1 MADTPSDPLDFTG
14 KTVLVVGGTSGIGN
28 GIARAFLDRG
38 AQVHVTGTR
47 TSAADYHGEDGSD
60 LAGLCFHHLDLADR
74 EATGAL
80 CWPDSIDA
88 AVLCQ
93 GIVRYGRA
101 EFERAGWDDVISVNL
116 SSLMDCARA
125 LRPALAAAKGS
136 LIVVSSVGAYH
147 GMIGNPAY
155 AASKAGAVS
164 LVASLALAWA
174 RDGVRVNGIAP
185 GLVPTKLTTATTA
198 DPARAERAVQGIPMG
213 RMGTPQDMAGA
224 ALFLASPLSGYILGQ
239 TIRVDGGLTLS

>member
-1 MADTPSDPLDFTG
+1 MAEPADPLDFTG
-14 KTVLVVGGTSGIGN
+14 RTVVVVGGSSGIGK

-38 AQVHVTGTR
+38 AAVHVSGTR
-47 TSAADYHGEDGSD
+47 ESAADYRGDGGD
-60 LAGLCFHHLDLADR
+60 ELAGFAFHHLDLTDR
-74 EATGAL
+74 EAAAQIG
-80 CWPDSIDA
+80 WPARIDV

-93 GIVRYGRA
+93 GIVRYGRR
-101 EFERAGWDDVISVNL
+101 EFAQEGWDDVIAVNL

-125 LRPALAAAKGS
+125 LRPGLSEAKGA
-136 LIVVSSVGAYH
+136 LIVVSSVGAFH

-174 RDGVRVNGIAP
+174 EEGIRVNGIAP
-185 GLVPTKLTTATTA
+185 GLVPTRLTTATTA
-198 DPARAERAVQGIPMG
+198 DPERAARAIAAIPAG

-224 ALFLASPLSGYILGQ
+224 ALFLASPLARYVLGQ
-239 TIRVDGGLTLS
+239 TLRVDGGLTLR